1 VTSVPASHGGTSYT
15 GDMSTGQQ
23 VSQSYAQNTVGSDGQ
38 VTSVPASHGGTSYTG
53 DMSTG
58 QQVSQSYAQNTVG
71 SDGQVM
77 SVPASHGGTSYT
89 GDMSTGQQ
97 VSQSYA
103 QNTVGSDGQV
113 TSVPGSHSAST
124 HGGDMGSG
132 HQVGQTFAQNTVSD
146 NSVTNVPG
154 SHSVTSYT
162 GDTSTGHSGSN
173 QNFAQ
178 NYVASSDPGTV
189 VGHNPTFTH
198 SAESA
203 GHVGGAQQV
212 AYNQSVDSSVPYQYG
227 VPGSTAGSTVSGTG
241 EQGAI
246 RRESDFQQQGN
257 QPHDSGHR
265 EFGQGH
271 QLASGHG
278 ESTGSTGHHGQQF
291 ADAGS
296 GAQVPS
302 SGGWDR
308 AEPRPQEGGNNWLA
322 SNNLPTDHSGHGAH
336 GQNQGFSTGVFEQR
350 QGQQQGYV
358 DRGENRQ
365 DPSQQRPVQ
374 QGNIQQA
381 GWTPPVIIP
390 SSNAGR
396 MDNRQQ
402 LASNNVAKE
411 AAAKDAAAKEAAKG
425 QQMAKADVGEAGAEG
440 KSNADAMKMST
451 NQNRVS
457 GKDNTKSLRNLLAG
471 MDPNAK
477 KKKKNPDDPP
487 DPNNVG

>member
-1 VTSVPASHGGTSYT
+1 
-15 GDMSTGQQ
+15 
-23 VSQSYAQNTVGSDGQ
+23 
-38 VTSVPASHGGTSYTG
+38 
-53 DMSTG
+53 MSTG

-77 SVPASHGGTSYT
+77 
-89 GDMSTGQQ
+89 
-97 VSQSYA
+97 
-103 QNTVGSDGQV
+103 
-113 TSVPGSHSAST
+113 SVPGSHSAST

-173 QNFAQ
+173 QTFAQ

-425 QQMAKADVGEAGAEG
+425 QQMAKADVGETGAEG